1 MNKCTQRRRSGKSR
15 SRVIYSRGVAHHAK
29 ILTVSDSVSSGRR
42 VDGAG
47 PRLLE
52 RLEEADFRVDE
63 CRVVADGSNSV
74 AAALLAMGTGFA
86 GLIVT
91 TGGTG
96 FAPRDLTPEG
106 TLQVIDREAPGFDE
120 LMRATSPFG
129 ALSRSRSGTLGR
141 SLIIN
146 TPGSPT
152 AAVECLDAVLAL
164 VPHALDLLAGAGEVH
179 PPEIGG
185 STATSS

>member
-1 MNKCTQRRRSGKSR
+1 MYTSGGDDA
-15 SRVIYSRGVAHHAK
+15 SRVLITYCRGVAHHAK
-29 ILTVSDSVSSGRR
+29 ILTVSDSVSDGQR

-47 PRLLE
+47 PLLQE
-52 RLEEADFRVDE
+52 RLEAAGFRVDE
-63 CRVVADGSNSV
+63 RRVVPDGTSPV
-74 AAALLAMGTGFA
+74 ASALREMSQGFA

-106 TLQVIDREAPGFDE
+106 TMQVLDRAAPGFDE
-120 LMRATSPFG
+120 LMRSTSPLG

-141 SLIIN
+141 SVIIN
-146 TPGSPT
+146 TPGSPR
-152 AAVECLDAVLAL
+152 AALECLDAVLTL
-164 VPHALDLLAGAGEVH
+164 IPHALDLLVGAGEVH
-179 PPEIGG
+179 PPEMGG

>member
-1 MNKCTQRRRSGKSR
+1 M
-15 SRVIYSRGVAHHAK
+15 A
-29 ILTVSDSVSSGRR
+29 GRR

-47 PRLLE
+47 PLLE
-52 RLEEADFRVDE
+52 ERLVAAGYHVLERRLIADGVDE
-63 CRVVADGSNSV
+63 VSG
-74 AAALLAMGTGFA
+74 ALRELAQNFA

-96 FAPRDLTPEG
+96 FAPRDCTPEA
-106 TLQVIDREAPGFDE
+106 TLAVLEREAPGLSE
-120 LMRATSPFG
+120 LMRATHPFG
-129 ALSRSRSGTLGR
+129 ALSRGRSGTLGT

-152 AAVECLDAVLAL
+152 GAMECLEAVLAL
-164 VPHALDLLAGAGEVH
+164 LPHALELLSDQHAPH

>member
-1 MNKCTQRRRSGKSR
+1 M
-15 SRVIYSRGVAHHAK
+15 AHHAK
-29 ILTVSDSVSSGRR
+29 ILTVSDSVSAGRR
-42 VDGAG
+42 ADGAG
-47 PRLLE
+47 PRLLD
-52 RLEEADFRVDE
+52 RLERAGFHVDE
-63 CRVVADGSNSV
+63 RRVVADGASSV
-74 AAALLAMGTGFA
+74 AAALVRMGQGFA

-106 TLQVIDREAPGFDE
+106 TLQVIEREAPGFDE

-129 ALSRSRSGTLGR
+129 ALSRSRSGTLGQ

-152 AAVECLDAVLAL
+152 AALECLDAVLAL
-164 VPHALDLLAGAGEVH
+164 IPHALDLLAGAGEVH

-185 STATSS
+185 STTTSS